1 MRQLAWT
8 QGSGPSTVSLESNS
22 FNLLCPLRSGVFT
35 SSGARVWTVSVLEKL
50 DLLSESVGG
59 RPGVDGDGQ
68 P

>member
-1 MRQLAWT
+1 M
-8 QGSGPSTVSLESNS
+8 
-22 FNLLCPLRSGVFT
+22 FT
-35 SSGARVWTVSVLEKL
+35 SSGAHVWTVSVLEKL